1 MTGKV
6 LILGG
11 SGRFGRHAAEAFWD
25 AGWRVA
31 LFDRAKDDL
40 LQAVQGMDVIVN
52 GWNPAYTDWATQ
64 VPRLTEQVIAAARAS
79 GATVIVP
86 GNVYVFGKEAPEG
99 FGPDVAHAAR
109 NPLGRV
115 RIEMEQRLRDADIP
129 VILLRAGDF
138 LDTAASGNWFDLQMA
153 PSLKK
158 GLLTYPGNPEVPHA
172 WAFLPDMA
180 RAAVAL
186 AERRESLPQFTEVNF
201 PGYTLT
207 GQEMA
212 RLIGKTL
219 EREVRVKRMAWW
231 PVRLASLV
239 WPLGAKLAEMRYLW
253 DKAHHLTHESFD
265 ALLPD
270 FQTTPVDE
278 ALAAA
283 VAPVL
288 KAGSDRPRQDH
299 AAQDPATAA

>member
-11 SGRFGRHAAEAFWD
+11 SGRLGRHAAEAFWN
-25 AGWRVA
+25 AGWRVS

-40 LQAVQGMDVIVN
+40 LQAAQGMDVIVN

-64 VPRLTEQVIAAARAS
+64 IPNLTEQVIAAARAS

-99 FGPDVAHAAR
+99 FGPDVAHVAR

-129 VILLRAGDF
+129 VVLLRAGDF
-138 LDTAASGNWFDLQMA
+138 LDTVASGNWFDLQMA

-158 GLLTYPGNPEVPHA
+158 GVLTYPGNPEVPHA

-186 AERRESLPQFTEVNF
+186 AEQRKMLPRFTEANF

-207 GQEMA
+207 GQDMA

-219 EREVRVKRMAWW
+219 KREVRVKRMPWW

-239 WPLGAKLAEMRYLW
+239 WPLGAKLVEMRYLW
-253 DKAHHLTHESFD
+253 DKPHHLTRESFD

-270 FQTTPVDE
+270 FQTTPVEE

-283 VAPVL
+283 VAAVL
-288 KAGSDRPRQDH
+288 KARSDRPRQDH